1 MQRLWKRFINFVAII
16 KHPPLLALSDLTKR
30 NAIFVSSSTPFMSA
44 FKRSLKLIDKIEAI
58 GSKKSN
64 FIRIIGLGKAIDK
77 ALKVGLK
84 LQTQGYKLEII
95 TSTKHALDENQDEAS
110 DSTSLQTAVLQK
122 RCISCVE
129 IKVFGQRY

>member
-1 MQRLWKRFINFVAII
+1 
-16 KHPPLLALSDLTKR
+16 
-30 NAIFVSSSTPFMSA
+30 MSA

-95 TSTKHALDENQDEAS
+95 TSTKHALDEKQDEAS